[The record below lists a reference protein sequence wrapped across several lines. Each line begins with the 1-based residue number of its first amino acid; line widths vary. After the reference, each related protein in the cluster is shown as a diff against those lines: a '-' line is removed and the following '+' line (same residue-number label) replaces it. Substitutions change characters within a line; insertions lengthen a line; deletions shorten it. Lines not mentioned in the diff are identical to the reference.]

1 MPNGQKHRVKKTALN
16 YELCELGE
24 RPPIIQAH
32 KVLITRIFRM
42 AIIYMKASIQP
53 KLGTWSLDSLVRDP
67 NGAEFKEFLEII
79 RKNVLEFERI
89 ETILED
95 QISISEFQKLHT

>member
-1 MPNGQKHRVKKTALN
+1 
-16 YELCELGE
+16 
-24 RPPIIQAH
+24 
-32 KVLITRIFRM
+32 M

-53 KLGTWSLDSLVRDP
+53 KLGSWSLDSLVRDP

-89 ETILED
+89 ERLFLKIKFLD
-95 QISISEFQKLHT
+95 RR